1 MIAAVRTPSRAAVSA
16 PYVTPPPSR
25 QPRRSS
31 EARSRDAEP
40 TTRSSGDPR
49 VYLAPTSR
57 TSTGGVSVFFYELHE
72 GDEEVFSDL
81 LLVHETEID
90 PDEFFELVQGIRR
103 RVLDTYEDDTLIES
117 IAREL
122 EREHGFIYISDE
134 RLTAAANVS
143 VVEEENFLVSIDDAG
158 PDALDRD
165 VDYRA
170 VIAEFDPD
178 GDPETR
184 PN

>member
-1 MIAAVRTPSRAAVSA
+1 M
-16 PYVTPPPSR
+16 
-25 QPRRSS
+25 
-31 EARSRDAEP
+31 
-40 TTRSSGDPR
+40 
-49 VYLAPTSR
+49 
-57 TSTGGVSVFFYELHE
+57 FFYELHE
-72 GDEEVFSDL
+72 GDEEIFSDL

>member
-1 MIAAVRTPSRAAVSA
+1 M
-16 PYVTPPPSR
+16 
-25 QPRRSS
+25 
-31 EARSRDAEP
+31 
-40 TTRSSGDPR
+40 
-49 VYLAPTSR
+49 
-57 TSTGGVSVFFYELHE
+57 FFYELHE

>member
-1 MIAAVRTPSRAAVSA
+1 
-16 PYVTPPPSR
+16 
-25 QPRRSS
+25 
-31 EARSRDAEP
+31 
-40 TTRSSGDPR
+40 
-49 VYLAPTSR
+49 
-57 TSTGGVSVFFYELHE
+57 VFFYELHE
-72 GDEEVFSDL
+72 GDEEIFSDL

-103 RVLDTYEDDTLIES
+103 RVQDTYEDDTLIEA

-122 EREHGFIYISDE
+122 EREHGFIFISDE
-134 RLTAAANVS
+134 RLTATANVS

-178 GDPETR
+178 GDPDSR